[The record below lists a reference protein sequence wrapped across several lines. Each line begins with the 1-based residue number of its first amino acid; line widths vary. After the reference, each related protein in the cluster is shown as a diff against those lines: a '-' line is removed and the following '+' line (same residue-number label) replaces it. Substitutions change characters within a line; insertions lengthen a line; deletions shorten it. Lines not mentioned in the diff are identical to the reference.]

1 LLGLNRNTAYYQ
13 LTESKAQEKEVE
25 DIEIKEQ
32 IEQIQ
37 LEFSYYGYRNITHA
51 MTRAGQ
57 PHNHK
62 KILRIMRKHGLKSQI
77 IKLFK
82 SYTNS
87 KHKFPRYSNL
97 IKKLTITEPNYV
109 WGADITY
116 IRLTNGFVYL
126 AAIIDFFT
134 KKIRGWVLSKHLDAS
149 LTIKALSKALATN
162 PKPKYHHSDQGVQY
176 CDYDYV
182 GILKENEIQI
192 SMSDKGNPYQNNITE
207 SFFKTLKYNEVYL
220 NEYES
225 YEEALSNIENFIEVV
240 YHKKRLH
247 SSLGYLPP
255 EEFEQKLFNEK
266 SRNLEKNLINFNKQ
280 NISLNS
286 AKSCWI

>member
-1 LLGLNRNTAYYQ
+1 MLGLNRSTAYYQ
-13 LTESKAQEKEVE
+13 LTKSKAREKEAR
-25 DIEIKEQ
+25 DIEIKER

-37 LEFSYYGYRNITHA
+37 LNFPYYGYRTITKQLQ
-51 MTRAGQ
+51 RQ
-57 PHNHK
+57 DQNHNHK

-77 IKLFK
+77 QKLFK

-87 KHKFPRYSNL
+87 RHKFPRYPNL
-97 IKKLTITEPNYV
+97 IKELTINQPNYV

-116 IRLTNGFVYL
+116 IRLTHGFVYL
-126 AAIIDFFT
+126 AAIIDFYT
-134 KKIRGWVLSKHLDAS
+134 KKIRGWELSRHLDAS
-149 LTIKALSKALATN
+149 LTITALNRALANN

-176 CDYDYV
+176 CCYDYV
-182 GILKENEIQI
+182 EILKENEVQI

-225 YEEALSNIENFIEVV
+225 FEEAQSNIERFIEII
-240 YHKKRLH
+240 YHRKRLH

-255 EEFEQKLFNEK
+255 EEFEQQFLNQK
-266 SRNLEKNLINFNKQ
+266 SQNLETNLINFNKQ

-286 AKSCWI
+286 AKSC